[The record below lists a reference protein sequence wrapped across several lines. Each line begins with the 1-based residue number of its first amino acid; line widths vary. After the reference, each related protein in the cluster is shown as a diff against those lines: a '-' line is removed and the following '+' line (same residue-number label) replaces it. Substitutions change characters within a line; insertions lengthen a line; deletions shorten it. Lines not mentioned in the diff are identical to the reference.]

1 MAGDDIGATLTGRA
15 LFLSTLAL
23 AELNAGNQWEI
34 EFTNDMRNRFEA
46 EGDRLVISKLQ
57 QNTLRRIAGF
67 SRRNWTI

>member
-34 EFTNDMRNRFEA
+34 DFTNDMRNRFEI
-46 EGDRLVISKLQ
+46 EGDRLVMTQLQ
-57 QNTLRRIAGF
+57 QTTLRRIAGL

>member
-1 MAGDDIGATLTGRA
+1 VAVDDIGATLTGRA

-34 EFTNDMRNRFEA
+34 DFTNDMRNRFEI
-46 EGDRLVISKLQ
+46 EGDRLVMTTLQ
-57 QNTLRRIAGF
+57 QTTLRRIAGI

>member
-1 MAGDDIGATLTGRA
+1 MAVDDIGATLTGRA

-34 EFTNDMRNRFEA
+34 DFTNDMRNRFEI
-46 EGDRLVISKLQ
+46 EGDRLVMTTLQ
-57 QNTLRRIAGF
+57 QTTLRRIAGI

>member
-34 EFTNDMRNRFEA
+34 DFTNDMRNRFEI
-46 EGDRLVISKLQ
+46 EGDRLVMTTLQ
-57 QNTLRRIAGF
+57 QTTLRRIAGL